1 MSSLQKAFRKP
12 LRSFSTALR
21 FLTVFPGLKANG
33 DEQDYFGASLYY
45 FAPVGILLG
54 GLASF
59 CALGLEY
66 IASPLVS
73 SVILAL
79 LLSAMSGFL
88 HLDGLADTADG
99 FLSSRDRQRSL
110 EIMKDSRIG
119 VMGAVGICSILL
131 LKTAAIFSLDQS
143 LLRNALIVGATGGRS
158 AMVMAMAYLP
168 YARPEGGLGQL
179 FYRQASRLSP
189 VLVSATVMLALT
201 VFLLPG
207 ELLVVVGTFFLV
219 LILFSLWCYKKIGG
233 FTGDTLGCLCEL
245 METALLISI
254 GCKI

>member
-1 MSSLQKAFRKP
+1 MDSLQKAVRKP

-21 FLTVFPGLKANG
+21 FLTVFPGLKPTG

-45 FAPVGILLG
+45 YTPVGILIG
-54 GLASF
+54 VLASF

-66 IASPLVS
+66 IAASLVS

-88 HLDGLADTADG
+88 HLDGLADSADG
-99 FLSSRDRQRSL
+99 FLSSRDRERSL

-119 VMGAVGICSILL
+119 VMGAVGVCSILL
-131 LKTAAIFSLDQS
+131 LKTAAIFSIDQS
-143 LLRNALIVGATGGRS
+143 LLRNALVVGAAGGRS
-158 AMVMAMAYLP
+158 AMVMAMAHLP
-168 YARPEGGLGQL
+168 YARTEGGLGQL
-179 FYRQASRLSP
+179 FYRQASRSSLVP
-189 VLVSATVMLALT
+189 VSGIMMLALT

-207 ELLVVVGTFFLV
+207 ELIVVVGTFLLV
-219 LILFSLWCYKKIGG
+219 LILFSLFCYKKIGG

-245 METALLISI
+245 METVLLISI
-254 GCKI
+254 GCKF